1 MKTLQDFVIYRIKNH
16 AQHAV
21 FWMYFFVIVCGVG
34 GAGIWVN
41 FFQALVK
48 WDYELIKGAS
58 VASSMYTFFPVLTI
72 SCLTD
77 IILPDK
83 IGRPIRMG
91 ALALLLL
98 SFFWM
103 VLCVS
108 TSVTASIIC
117 GTIGCLVSLFIW
129 IIAHGDDP
137 QLSDEPE
144 ISQNA
149 LGGSEDKP
157 VTGAEGKFAL

>member
-1 MKTLQDFVIYRIKNH
+1 MNTLQEFVSYRLKNH
-16 AQHAV
+16 AKHTV
-21 FWMYFFVIVCGVG
+21 FWLYFIVIVCGVG
-34 GAGIWVN
+34 GAGIWAN

-48 WDYELIKGAS
+48 WDHTLINWTS
-58 VASSMYTFFPVLTI
+58 VASSMYTFFPALTI

-77 IILPDK
+77 IILPENV
-83 IGRPIRMG
+83 GRPIRMG
-91 ALALLLL
+91 ALSLLLL

-103 VLCVS
+103 VLCAS

-117 GTIGCLVSLFIW
+117 GIIGCFSSLFIW

-137 QLSDEPE
+137 QLFDEPQ

-149 LGGSEDKP
+149 VGGSEDKP